1 MASLR
6 IAVTGGSGLVGRAV
20 VRCLVGRGHQ
30 VVNLDCKQ
38 SPDRLARFVFAD
50 LRRREQVQPVFEH
63 VDAVCHL
70 GEIPSLMN
78 LTPEYVFTHN
88 TAAGSVVMQT
98 AADLGIKRLIY
109 TSSIQYYGIYG
120 DQTAVPLFLPMD
132 ESHPPQPQ
140 QAYAL
145 SKVANEQYAQLVS
158 RLSGMSIAIFRL
170 PWTHDWSHLSHP
182 DHDPAW
188 FAKPTPN
195 LFELGA
201 YLHVDDAAEAYALA
215 VERPRPGCEAYN
227 LVAAEACTNRPV
239 REVFAERHPN
249 YPALPTDWPA
259 FRSPYVADKIRAH
272 FGWEPRWNV
281 RERHRPR

>member
-1 MASLR
+1 MAALR

-20 VRCLVGRGHQ
+20 VRCLVARGHQ
-30 VVNLDCKQ
+30 VVNLDRKQ
-38 SPDRLARFVFAD
+38 SPDRLARFVFVD
-50 LRRREQVQPVFEH
+50 LRQREQIQPVFEQ

-70 GEIPSLMN
+70 GEIPSMMN
-78 LTPEYVFTHN
+78 FTPEHVFTHN

-120 DQTAVPLFLPMD
+120 DQTAPPLFLPMD

-145 SKVANEQYAQLVS
+145 SKVANEQYAQLVA

-170 PWTHDWSHLSHP
+170 PSTHDWSHLTHP
-182 DHDPAW
+182 DHDPEW
-188 FAKPTPN
+188 FARPTPH
-195 LFELGA
+195 LYELGA
-201 YLHVDDAAEAYALA
+201 YLHVDDAATAYALA
-215 VERPRPGCEAYN
+215 VENPRPGCNAYN

-239 REVFAERHPN
+239 REVFAERHPS
-249 YPALPTDWPA
+249 YPALPADWPA
-259 FRSPYVADKIRAH
+259 FKSPFVADKIRAH
-272 FGWEPRWNV
+272 FGWAPTWNV
-281 RERHRPR
+281 RERFPVR